1 MAIKHHSNEN
11 FLDSNKLIFG
21 TGLDASL
28 YVHGDNL
35 YIDQDTADKDI
46 IFRSDDGSGG
56 TTAYLTLDGSSGYTK
71 AHKHILYED
80 DAKAMFGTGGDMQI
94 LHDGSNTYISQNVT
108 GNLYI
113 QQNTNDADL
122 ILQCDDGSGGTTA
135 YLTLDGSAVE
145 TKFNKDLRVI
155 DNEKIIAGTS
165 NDLEIFSSGADVIFK
180 TWAGNMTFQQ
190 NHDDSDIIF
199 QSDDGSGGT
208 TNYFLLDGSQAQTR
222 FEKNAQWGDS
232 VIAKFGSAGDLQI
245 QHDGSNSYID
255 QTGTGHLYIRN
266 TTDDNDII
274 FQSDDGSGG
283 TTAYLTLDGSTTHSY
298 FSAGNVGI
306 GTTSPAT
313 KLHVSKA
320 ESNDQLTLER
330 TSTFTGKYTLHTAS
344 NNFYIG
350 NTVAGSYPL
359 AILNNGNVGIGTTSP
374 DHLLQVESS
383 GNAEIQ
389 AQRASG
395 AGVLIQSQS
404 AVGVVGTNTNH
415 RLDLKTN
422 SSTRATISTSG
433 NFGIGTTSPGEKLDV
448 DGDIKLSGD
457 IELGHASD
465 TTIARSAA
473 GTVTIEGK
481 TIATTNK
488 TVAFFNSQFFNSS
501 TSGFYAPFNY
511 LFEGTSLSTS
521 SYFSM
526 ISAPYDGKVLRVS
539 SFTQSTSSK
548 TTTVEMYLNGDDS
561 DLTNDQVGTDLVISS
576 YTQKNTGTC
585 ADDWVFSAG
594 DALSFRITN
603 SAAGSGQVLTF
614 VIEFDLD
621 T

>member
-1 MAIKHHSNEN
+1 MAIKHHSFEN
-11 FLDSNKLIFG
+11 FLDGNQLSFG
-21 TGLDASL
+21 SDDDMRIYGSGSTNFIISDI
-28 YVHGDNL
+28 GDLSIQQKAN
-35 YIDQDTADKDI
+35 DKDI
-46 IFRSDDGSGG
+46 IFKCDDGSGG
-56 TTAYLTLDGSSGYTK
+56 TTAYLTLDGSAGYTK

-180 TWAGNMTFQQ
+180 TWSGNMTFQQ

-199 QSDDGSGGT
+199 QCDDGSGGVT
-208 TNYFLLDGSQAQTR
+208 P
-222 FEKNAQWGDS
+222 
-232 VIAKFGSAGDLQI
+232 
-245 QHDGSNSYID
+245 
-255 QTGTGHLYIRN
+255 
-266 TTDDNDII
+266 
-274 FQSDDGSGG
+274 
-283 TTAYLTLDGSTTHSY
+283 YLTLDGSAETVEVAKPLNITGDT
-298 FSAGNVGI
+298 AITGN
-306 GTTSPAT
+306 
-313 KLHVSKA
+313 
-320 ESNDQLTLER
+320 LT
-330 TSTFTGKYTLHTAS
+330 
-344 NNFYIG
+344 
-350 NTVAGSYPL
+350 V
-359 AILNNGNVGIGTTSP
+359 
-374 DHLLQVESS
+374 
-383 GNAEIQ
+383 
-389 AQRASG
+389 
-395 AGVLIQSQS
+395 
-404 AVGVVGTNTNH
+404 
-415 RLDLKTN
+415 
-422 SSTRATISTSG
+422 TSG
-433 NFGIGTTSPGEKLDV
+433 TSGDATLIISADTDNSEEADSPRLWFKA
-448 DGDIKLSGD
+448 DGDITQGAIQHNDNTFDFISNVSANGGFRFLTGTTNNTGTTDPSNGATERVSIDSTGVTVSGN

-481 TIATTNK
+481 TVATTNK

-511 LFEGTSLSTS
+511 LFEQTSLSTS

-603 SAAGSGQVLTF
+603 SAAASGQVLTF

>member
-1 MAIKHHSNEN
+1 MAVKHHSNEN

-94 LHDGSNTYISQNVT
+94 LHDGSNSYISQNVT

-135 YLTLDGSAVE
+135 YLTLDGSAETVE
-145 TKFNKDLRVI
+145 VAKPLNITGDTAINGNLTVTS
-155 DNEKIIAGTS
+155 GTS
-165 NDLEIFSSGADVIFK
+165 GDATLIISADTDNSEEADSPRLWFKADGDITQGAIQHND
-180 TWAGNMTFQQ
+180 NTFDFIS
-190 NHDDSDIIF
+190 NVSANGGF
-199 QSDDGSGGT
+199 RFLTGT
-208 TNYFLLDGSQAQTR
+208 TN
-222 FEKNAQWGDS
+222 N
-232 VIAKFGSAGDLQI
+232 
-245 QHDGSNSYID
+245 
-255 QTGTGHLYIRN
+255 TGT
-266 TTDDNDII
+266 TDPSNGATERVSID
-274 FQSDDGSGG
+274 
-283 TTAYLTLDGSTTHSY
+283 ST
-298 FSAGNVGI
+298 GV
-306 GTTSPAT
+306 
-313 KLHVSKA
+313 
-320 ESNDQLTLER
+320 
-330 TSTFTGKYTLHTAS
+330 
-344 NNFYIG
+344 
-350 NTVAGSYPL
+350 TV
-359 AILNNGNVGIGTTSP
+359 
-374 DHLLQVESS
+374 S
-383 GNAEIQ
+383 GN
-389 AQRASG
+389 
-395 AGVLIQSQS
+395 
-404 AVGVVGTNTNH
+404 
-415 RLDLKTN
+415 
-422 SSTRATISTSG
+422 
-433 NFGIGTTSPGEKLDV
+433 
-448 DGDIKLSGD
+448 

-481 TIATTNK
+481 TVATTNK

-511 LFEGTSLSTS
+511 LFEQTSLSTS

-603 SAAGSGQVLTF
+603 SAAASGQVLTF